1 LNGIV
6 INPVLQELHHQ
17 QPPFGLVAQIHP
29 FAETAA
35 MIEIARCARTTGE
48 MQRIPAPK
56 LETRSAIC
64 GMLGLGK
71 QLDLGHR
78 GGSAVRD
85 LLRRR

>member
-1 LNGIV
+1 
-6 INPVLQELHHQ
+6 
-17 QPPFGLVAQIHP
+17 
-29 FAETAA
+29 
-35 MIEIARCARTTGE
+35 MIEIARRARTTGE

-64 GMLGLGK
+64 GTLRLGK

-85 LLRRR
+85 LTRCR